1 MSELIKEINDANFER
16 EVLEA
21 EQPVLVDFTADWCPP
36 CRLLAPTLDAVA
48 EQLAGSARIV
58 KVNVDENSVATQR
71 YGIKGMPTLILF
83 KNGREEERVVGAV
96 SREVVTRMFTKHL
109 AATSA

>member
-36 CRLLAPTLDAVA
+36 CRLLAPRLDAVA
-48 EQLAGSARIV
+48 EQYAGGARIV
-58 KVNVDENSVATQR
+58 KVNVDENSVSTQR

-83 KNGREEERVVGAV
+83 KDGREQERVVGAV
-96 SREVVTRMFTKHL
+96 SKEVISSMFSKH
-109 AATSA
+109 